1 MKEFV
6 KKYFLFFVSTILVSV
21 SLYLTTEN
29 LYKGIF
35 LSLVFLLWCVFS
47 KKIGVYKTT
56 IIGIFLLLPF
66 NITIQLPPS
75 INILG
80 LQILLSDPYVA
91 GFWVNYLVP
100 TLSILDIFV
109 LILFVYILSKKGIKD
124 IFRLDLV
131 LFILGIS
138 ILLLTVQNFLTTLLW
153 IRLLVYLLTSIHIVK
168 DLKTNFSVKKL
179 LREGYIKYLLLVS
192 ILLQGVIGV
201 LQFIKGTSLGISFLG
216 ESKIVNGMYGS
227 SFIQIQ
233 GENLLRAYGTFP
245 HPNILGGWFLLLLFI
260 SFLLYRYTKDR
271 AYIFSMIFITI
282 FSLFTFSRIVIFLVV
297 LFLVLLTLRY
307 IFKKRNIYS
316 LSSLLYFR
324 FLNIFNGEDSS
335 FTDRWKLIKVNF
347 EIFKENFLLGTTL
360 GNSIRYYSDNIPIT
374 SGGRLLLQPVHN
386 IFMLSIV
393 EMGVLVGLYFWY
405 LIYTYFIKD
414 IQKKFLPLF
423 ILLCIFVIGMG
434 DHYLLSLPQ
443 GNIIFFS
450 FLILL
455 TGSEL

>member
-1 MKEFV
+1 MNEFV
-6 KKYFLFFVSTILVSV
+6 KKYFIFFVSTILVSV

-75 INILG
+75 LNILG

-124 IFRLDLV
+124 IFRFDLV

-179 LREGYIKYLLLVS
+179 LREGYVKYLLLVS

-245 HPNILGGWFLLLLFI
+245 HPNILGGWFLLLLFL
-260 SFLLYRYTKDR
+260 SFTLYRYTKDR
-271 AYIFSMIFITI
+271 AYILSMIFITI

-307 IFKKRNIYS
+307 IFKKSNIYS

-360 GNSIRYYSDNIPIT
+360 GNSISYYSENIPIT

-386 IFMLSIV
+386 IFMLSFV
-393 EMGVLVGLYFWY
+393 EMGILVGLYFWY
-405 LIYTYFIKD
+405 LIYTYFIKHL
-414 IQKKFLPLF
+414 KKRFLPFFLLF
-423 ILLCIFVIGMG
+423 CMFVIGMG

>member
-75 INILG
+75 LNILG

-245 HPNILGGWFLLLLFI
+245 HPNILGGWFLLLLFL

-282 FSLFTFSRIVIFLVV
+282 FSLFTFSRIVIFLFV
-297 LFLVLLTLRY
+297 LFFILLTLRY

-455 TGSEL
+455 SGSEL